1 MYSFRTITKLLR
13 VQQWYKNTVV
23 FVALLFSENLFDP
36 KLLVLSILA
45 FFALSFVSSANYI
58 INDIKDKEKDTKH
71 LLRKNR
77 PIAAGIV
84 SIRNAKTIAG
94 LFLILGLTLAAFL
107 NPLFLILTIILF
119 LLMQIYTFSFKRY
132 LYLDIIMISL
142 FFVIRAIL
150 GALAILVWISPWLI
164 ICPFFLEGFLVSGK
178 RYSEIALLKDKA
190 EKTREVLGKYSLKSS
205 MRFLKISSTLL
216 LLSFTIYSI
225 QKNWLLLISL
235 PFAFWALIRYLNLI
249 KIDPK
254 VGIQTQ
260 LALKDKKLIILSI
273 SWVLVIAL
281 TLYLS

>member
-164 ICPFFLEGFLVSGK
+164 ICPFFLAGFLVSGK